1 VSYLNNKKIELEESD
16 FEQKNVKKTLLK
28 ITKHYHSDKKDLLP
42 GVFTIK
48 DKFLR
53 EIILRIITG
62 FIGAD
67 KAKP

>member
-1 VSYLNNKKIELEESD
+1 MELEESD
-16 FEQKNVKKTLLK
+16 FETKNLKKTLLK
-28 ITKHYHSDKKDLLP
+28 ITKHYHSDKKEHMP
-42 GVFTIK
+42 GVFDEK

-53 EIILRIITG
+53 EIIIRIITG